1 MDNETNDC
9 KGCYKE
15 PSLGEMI
22 DSLPIQSDIK
32 ESMIGKYNSIVDINE
47 HLINQIRNANSEI
60 DRLEKAVII
69 LSKTMVKYHV
79 EP

>member
-1 MDNETNDC
+1 MGNETNDC

-32 ESMIGKYNSIVDINE
+32 ESMIRKYNSIVDINE

>member
-1 MDNETNDC
+1 MDNEAKDC
-9 KGCYKE
+9 KCCYKE

-22 DSLPIQSDIK
+22 DSLPLESDIK
-32 ESMIGKYNSIVDINE
+32 DKMIRKYNSIVDINE
-47 HLINQIRNANSEI
+47 DLIQQIRNCHSEI
-60 DRLEKAVII
+60 DRLERAVII

>member
-1 MDNETNDC
+1 MGNEANDC
-9 KGCYKE
+9 KCCYKE

-32 ESMIGKYNSIVDINE
+32 ELMIRKYNSIVDINE
-47 HLINQIRNANSEI
+47 DLINQIRNANSEI

-69 LSKTMVKYHV
+69 LSKTMAKYHV